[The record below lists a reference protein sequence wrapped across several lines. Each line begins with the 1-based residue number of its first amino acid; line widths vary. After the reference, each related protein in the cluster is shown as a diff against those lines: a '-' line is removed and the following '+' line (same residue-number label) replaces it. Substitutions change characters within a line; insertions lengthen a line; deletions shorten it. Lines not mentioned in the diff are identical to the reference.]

1 VALDTSSLKLCGAT
15 ESQITGG
22 GASTGC
28 TETSI
33 TTPGEG
39 IWSLDTSTG
48 EVTFDPL
55 PTFYGVAT
63 PVSYAVCNTVSGS
76 WQPAT
81 PGVTCAAAT
90 LNVTVA
96 APPAPSGVADSATV
110 PFGQS
115 ATLTPLGNDTA
126 TGASAGSLKLCSVS
140 PAETAPNCF
149 STVVT
154 VLNEGTWTLNTST
167 GVVTFVP
174 LASFAGVATPV
185 SYVGADVVGQVFD
198 SVLNATITPAASPAA
213 PVAPSAPEAPVA
225 SVPAIT
231 AATTTPPVVTVLK
244 KSLLPRTGASGL
256 TALGLLGLALLFLGT
271 ESKRR
276 SRLRNL

>member
-1 VALDTSSLKLCGAT
+1 
-15 ESQITGG
+15 
-22 GASTGC
+22 
-28 TETSI
+28 
-33 TTPGEG
+33 
-39 IWSLDTSTG
+39 
-48 EVTFDPL
+48 
-55 PTFYGVAT
+55 
-63 PVSYAVCNTVSGS
+63 
-76 WQPAT
+76 
-81 PGVTCAAAT
+81 
-90 LNVTVA
+90 
-96 APPAPSGVADSATV
+96 
-110 PFGQS
+110 
-115 ATLTPLGNDTA
+115 
-126 TGASAGSLKLCSVS
+126 
-140 PAETAPNCF
+140 
-149 STVVT
+149 
-154 VLNEGTWTLNTST
+154 
-167 GVVTFVP
+167 VVTFVP

-198 SVLNATITPAASPAA
+198 SVLNATITPTASPAAPVA

>member
-1 VALDTSSLKLCGAT
+1 
-15 ESQITGG
+15 
-22 GASTGC
+22 
-28 TETSI
+28 
-33 TTPGEG
+33 
-39 IWSLDTSTG
+39 
-48 EVTFDPL
+48 
-55 PTFYGVAT
+55 
-63 PVSYAVCNTVSGS
+63 
-76 WQPAT
+76 
-81 PGVTCAAAT
+81 
-90 LNVTVA
+90 
-96 APPAPSGVADSATV
+96 
-110 PFGQS
+110 
-115 ATLTPLGNDTA
+115 
-126 TGASAGSLKLCSVS
+126 
-140 PAETAPNCF
+140 
-149 STVVT
+149 VVT